1 MIIVKWK
8 GVWKSYTLY
17 DSDHVTIWKGKTGDG
32 KEISRVYKGS
42 VRETMMY
49 DTVLVA
55 GTHLSKA
62 AELYKERDLNVNYEF
77 QLITV
82 Y

>member
-1 MIIVKWK
+1 M
-8 GVWKSYTLY
+8 
-17 DSDHVTIWKGKTGDG
+17 
-32 KEISRVYKGS
+32 YKGS
-42 VRETMMY
+42 VRETTMY

-55 GTHLSKA
+55 GTQLSKA